1 MSYVPYLAALW
12 LLIVGLYGAATSRN
26 MIHLVGCLFVA
37 QSSTYVLLL
46 TLGYRAGGTAPIFQ
60 DMPPGMPAV
69 DPVVQALT
77 LTDVVVGAAVSALML
92 VFAVQGAKRT
102 RTLDHSRMT
111 SMKG

>member
-1 MSYVPYLAALW
+1 MSILPYIATVW
-12 LLIVGLYGAATSRN
+12 LLIIGLYGCATSRN

-46 TLGYRAGGTAPIFQ
+46 SLGYRAGATAPVFHGVPT
-60 DMPPGMPAV
+60 DTPAV

-77 LTDVVVGAAVSALML
+77 LTDVVVGAAVSALTL
-92 VFAVQGAKRT
+92 VFAIQAAKRT
-102 RTLDHSRMT
+102 RTLDHRKML

>member
-1 MSYVPYLAALW
+1 MSYLPYVAALW
-12 LLIVGLYGAATSRN
+12 LLIIGLYGAATSRN
-26 MIHLVGCLFVA
+26 MVHLVGCLFVA

-46 TLGYRAGGTAPIFQ
+46 ALGYRTGATAPIFY
-60 DMPPGMPAV
+60 DVSYGSPAV

-102 RTLDHSRMT
+102 KTLDHSRMT